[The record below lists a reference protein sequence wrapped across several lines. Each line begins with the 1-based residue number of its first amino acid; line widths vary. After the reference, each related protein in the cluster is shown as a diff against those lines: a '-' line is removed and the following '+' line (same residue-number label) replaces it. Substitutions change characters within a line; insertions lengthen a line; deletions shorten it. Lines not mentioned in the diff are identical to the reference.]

1 MRSGKETDGFSPA
14 AESADENEHCSTSS
28 SSSFSGISFSKFHFF
43 YTSFVLRGVKIKGK
57 ITVLCDFNFPN
68 F

>member
-14 AESADENEHCSTSS
+14 AESADENEHCFTSS

-43 YTSFVLRGVKIKGK
+43 FLPASLREGE
-57 ITVLCDFNFPN
+57 N
-68 F
+68 